1 MREIPGDSPGIFFK
15 PEAER
20 RARAVRAAFAQ
31 QRDHRNVIVIDRLM
45 KRG

>member
-1 MREIPGDSPGIFFK
+1 MREIPGDPPGIFFW
-15 PEAER
+15 PEAE